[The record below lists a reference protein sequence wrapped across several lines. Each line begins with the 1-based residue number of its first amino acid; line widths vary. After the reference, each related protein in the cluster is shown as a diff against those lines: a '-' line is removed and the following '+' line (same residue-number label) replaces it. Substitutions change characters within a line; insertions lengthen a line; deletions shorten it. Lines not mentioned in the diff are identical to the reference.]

1 MKRALLIAGGT
12 VGGLG
17 AVLSITP
24 PQLNSSGGMAGL
36 STIASAAATTAAPVA
51 HTTTTA
57 PAATTAPASTT
68 PVATTANTS
77 ATSAVKKK
85 KVIKKKVAVAKAT
98 RKTTP
103 ASITTKATTTKATTT
118 KATTTKATTTKA
130 TTTKATTTK
139 ATTTKTNTPAAT
151 TPAATTSVATTP
163 ATKRVSGTFTG
174 SVVNVNYGN
183 VQVQITVV
191 DGKITEAQ
199 ALQAPS
205 GRSDRF
211 TQYALPI
218 LRSQTLA
225 AQGSNI
231 QGASGASYTSYGW
244 YTSLQAALAKAGL

>member
-24 PQLNSSGGMAGL
+24 PQLNSQSAMGGL
-36 STIASAAATTAAPVA
+36 SNVASAATTTPVA
-51 HTTTTA
+51 QTTTTA
-57 PAATTAPASTT
+57 PVASTPVAVTPSTAATTPK
-68 PVATTANTS
+68 ATT
-77 ATSAVKKK
+77 VKKK
-85 KVIKKKVAVAKAT
+85 VARKKKVAVAKTTTNTTTQTAT
-98 RKTTP
+98 ATTP
-103 ASITTKATTTKATTT
+103 TATTPTA
-118 KATTTKATTTKA
+118 
-130 TTTKATTTK
+130 
-139 ATTTKTNTPAAT
+139 AAT
-151 TPAATTSVATTP
+151 TPAATTP
-163 ATKRVSGTFTG
+163 APAPAAKKVSGTFAG

-191 DGKITEAQ
+191 NGKITDAQ

-205 GRSDRF
+205 GRSDRY
-211 TQYALPI
+211 TQYAIPV

-244 YTSLQAALAKAGL
+244 YTSLQSALAKAGL

>member
-130 TTTKATTTK
+130 TTTK
-139 ATTTKTNTPAAT
+139 TNTPAAT
-151 TPAATTSVATTP
+151 TPAAITSVATTP

>member
-17 AVLSITP
+17 AVLAITP
-24 PQLNSSGGMAGL
+24 PQLGSQGAMGGL
-36 STIASAAATTAAPVA
+36 SNIASAAAATTAAPVA
-51 HTTTTA
+51 QTTTTT
-57 PAATTAPASTT
+57 PAASTPVATTPTASTSVATTVKKKKVTKKRVAVARVTHKTTT
-68 PVATTANTS
+68 PVATTPTA
-77 ATSAVKKK
+77 
-85 KVIKKKVAVAKAT
+85 
-98 RKTTP
+98 
-103 ASITTKATTTKATTT
+103 
-118 KATTTKATTTKA
+118 
-130 TTTKATTTK
+130 
-139 ATTTKTNTPAAT
+139 AAT
-151 TPAATTSVATTP
+151 TPTATTP
-163 ATKRVSGTFTG
+163 TPVKSTPPAPAPATKKVSGTFTG
-174 SVVNVNYGN
+174 NVVNVNYGN

-191 DGKITEAQ
+191 DGKITDAQ

-205 GRSDRF
+205 GRSDRY